1 MAQPPA
7 SAVAPVVTGPLV
19 ALTLQPE
26 DPDSLI
32 PHSPLSD
39 GDVIVFVAF
48 IVIVG
53 LVFGFDMARTWWET
67 NRWRRDA
74 RRRRREIR

>member
-1 MAQPPA
+1 M
-7 SAVAPVVTGPLV
+7 APVVTGPLL

-26 DPDSLI
+26 DPENLI
-32 PHSPLSD
+32 PHRPLSD
-39 GDVIVFVAF
+39 GDVIVLVAF

-53 LVFGFDMARTWWET
+53 LVFGFDMARTWWQST
-67 NRWRRDA
+67 RWRREA